1 MRALFLLLV
10 AANLGF
16 YAWTQHLAPPG
27 AGTDPEPLA
36 RQIEPHKLILLPPP
50 KLGAPSAAKPKAPAN
65 ACVEWGSF
73 AAADAARAEQALE
86 PLALGPRLTRRRSEE
101 TAHWWVYLPPQG
113 SRQNAQR
120 KVEELK
126 TLGVEEYFVMQDEG
140 RLRWAISLGVFRTE
154 EAARARHDALQAIKV
169 RGAQL
174 GERETQVS
182 RTWIQ
187 LRDADDA
194 LLAKLRELAQGL
206 AGSELRDCA
215 PAS

>member
-16 YAWTQHLAPPG
+16 YAWTEYLAPPA
-27 AGTDPEPLA
+27 AGTDPEPLS
-36 RQIEPHKLILLPPP
+36 RQIEPHKLIVLPPA
-50 KLGAPSAAKPKAPAN
+50 KLGALSAAKPKTPAN
-65 ACVEWGSF
+65 VCVEWGGF
-73 AAADAARAEQALE
+73 AAADALRAEQLLE
-86 PLALGPRLTRRRSEE
+86 PLALGPRLAQRRSEE

-126 TLGVEEYFVMQDEG
+126 ALGVEEYFVMQDE
-140 RLRWAISLGVFRTE
+140 RQLRWAISLGVFRTE
-154 EAARARHDALQAIKV
+154 EAAKTRYEALQSIKV
-169 RGAQL
+169 RGVQL

-194 LLAKLRELAQGL
+194 LLAKLKELAQGL
-206 AGSELRDCA
+206 AGSEVRDCA

>member
-16 YAWTQHLAPPG
+16 YAWTQHLGPPG
-27 AGTDPEPLA
+27 AGSDPEPLA
-36 RQIEPHKLILLPPP
+36 RQIEPHKLIIVPPAR
-50 KLGAPSAAKPKAPAN
+50 LGPPSAAKPGAPAN
-65 ACVEWGSF
+65 LCIEWGSF
-73 AAADAARAEQALE
+73 AAADAARVEQVLE
-86 PLALGPRLTRRRSEE
+86 PLALGPRLAQRRSEE
-101 TAHWWVYLPPQG
+101 TAHWWVFLPPQG

-154 EAARARHDALQAIKV
+154 EAARSRLEAMQAKKV

-174 GERETQVS
+174 GARETRASKVWFQV
-182 RTWIQ
+182 
-187 LRDADDA
+187 RDADDA
-194 LLAKLRELAQGL
+194 LRAKLRELAQGL
-206 AGSELRDCA
+206 AGSELRECA
-215 PAS
+215 PGS